1 MIRRFL
7 IALFLLFPSLMQAA
21 DGDWAEVRSPHF
33 VIITD
38 AGEKRGREVALRF
51 EQMRSV
57 FGTLLQRSALNIPVF
72 TEVVAFRNRPEI
84 EKYSSGPAGAAGF
97 FLRAPDHQFIALD
110 LSSTDPYAPVLHE
123 FAHVLL
129 DANYPRTQPWFDE
142 GFAQYFSAAQITNKE
157 VLLGGAHPGD
167 SQALNASPWMSFAD
181 LAKIE
186 VKPSSD
192 EATSRHSL
200 FYAQSWA
207 VVHYIFDQRKLAEAG
222 NYFDLTENHQT
233 STGEAARRAFGVD
246 AATFM
251 SGVQSSYQAGHV
263 TPYRIPTPESLQP
276 DLFPTKKLA
285 ALEAQGALAD
295 LHAHSREHRAE
306 AMREFEAI
314 VKADPNNELAHR
326 GLGFIALESNDLS
339 AADKHLKEA
348 RAINA
353 KDARLLYYSARLLAL
368 RPDPENIHRSDPAI
382 METYLVGATN
392 LDADFADAWHLLADA
407 RRRQNKIEIAIDAE
421 ANAVKLS
428 PRNESYQQALARL
441 YVDGRQ
447 WDNAKYVYG
456 ALKTSRNESTANGA
470 EKMLSAIEQ
479 VKQNGGKIA
488 LPAEA
493 AAAAAIQPTPEE
505 QVIDHGPN
513 NSTNAAS
520 EKPDT
525 RPVKFMT
532 ATLAGVSC
540 DGKSAVL
547 NLATTAAPAKGSKTT
562 RVRLVKMLVP
572 DIQQVILV
580 GVDTFSC
587 DWRNQKVALNYKE
600 GASPSMVANAA
611 KYEGDVV
618 SIEMH

>member
-7 IALFLLFPSLMQAA
+7 IALFLLLPSLTYAA

-38 AGEKRGREVALRF
+38 AGEKKGREVVLRF
-51 EQMRSV
+51 EQMRSA
-57 FGTLLQRSALNIPVF
+57 FGTLLQRSAINIPVF
-72 TEVVAFRNRPEI
+72 TEVVAFRNRAEI
-84 EKYSSGPAGAAGF
+84 EQYSSGPAGAAGF

-123 FAHVLL
+123 FAHMVL

-142 GFAQYFSAAQITNKE
+142 GFAQYFSAAEISNKE
-157 VLLGGAHPGD
+157 VWVGGAHQGD
-167 SQALNASPWMSFAD
+167 SQALNAAWMSFAD

-207 VVHYIFDQRKLAEAG
+207 MVHYIFSQHKLPEAG
-222 NYFDLTENHQT
+222 NYFDLTENHQI
-233 STGEAARRAFGVD
+233 STGEAMRRAFGVD

-251 SGVQSSYQAGHV
+251 NEVQSYYRSGRA
-263 TPYRIPTPESLQP
+263 TPYRIATPESLQP
-276 DLFPTKKLA
+276 DLYASKKLA
-285 ALEAQGALAD
+285 SLEAQATLAD
-295 LHAHSREHRAE
+295 LHAHSREHRVE

-326 GLGFIALESNDLS
+326 GLGYIALENNDLTS
-339 AADKHLKEA
+339 AERHLKEA
-348 RAINA
+348 RTINA
-353 KDARLLYYSARLLAL
+353 KDPRLLYYSARLLTL

-421 ANAVKLS
+421 VNAVKLS
-428 PRNESYQQALARL
+428 PRNESYQRALARL

-447 WDNAKYVYG
+447 WDNAKYVYS
-456 ALKTSRNESTANGA
+456 ALRTSRNESTASAA

-493 AAAAAIQPTPEE
+493 AAVPAMQPSPEE
-505 QVIDHGPN
+505 QVIDHGPSN
-513 NSTNAAS
+513 PTNIAT

-525 RPVKFMT
+525 RPVKFMK

-547 NLATTAAPAKGSKTT
+547 NLATAAAPAKGAKTA

-600 GASPSMVANAA
+600 GASPNVVANATR
-611 KYEGDVV
+611 YEGDVV